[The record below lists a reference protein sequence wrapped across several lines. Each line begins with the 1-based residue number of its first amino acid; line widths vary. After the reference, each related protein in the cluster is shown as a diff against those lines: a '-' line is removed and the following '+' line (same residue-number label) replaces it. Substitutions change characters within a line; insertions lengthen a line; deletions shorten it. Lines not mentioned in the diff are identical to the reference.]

1 MGIFDME
8 INAWVLLASQVL
20 VAAAVFGGIRSDLRH
35 MMKNI
40 QQLEVDVT
48 NTNKRVDDLYKK

>member
-1 MGIFDME
+1 MGLISKSG
-8 INAWVLLASQVL
+8 AGRCGG
-20 VAAAVFGGIRSDLRH
+20 FGGIRSDLRH

>member
-8 INAWVLLASQVL
+8 TDLLLILGSQVL

>member
-1 MGIFDME
+1 ME